1 MRILMLAPE
10 PVYTPR
16 GVPIAVVNRC
26 RALTALG
33 LQVDLVTYPMGQD
46 VAMPGLRFV
55 RTPGLPGL
63 HQVKIGPSLAKLPL
77 DALLLWTAARQL
89 RRCRYDVIHTI
100 EEAGVAGW
108 LLHAIF
114 RVPYVHDVHSDL
126 VNVLGDYGFGRR
138 HPVVLFTR
146 WVERHILAGAKAVI
160 VVFPGLVAGVTAKA
174 PGKAVHVIHCWPL
187 ARRADPVLSDKLRDE
202 WGEDRPV
209 ILYTGSFEPY
219 QGLPLLLEAMAA
231 VRDSLPEALLVLVG
245 GRPEQV
251 AEVTQQA
258 ERLGLAER
266 VICTG
271 LRLPD
276 EVPSYLAAADILV
289 SPRRDGINTPLK
301 VYDYLRA
308 GKPIVA
314 TRTAS
319 HLQVLDDQCAALA
332 DSTPQAFAAAL
343 VAVLRDP
350 ALADRLSQAA
360 TKRSHDFAADN
371 FLRQTAAA
379 YRELGVPASS
389 EQALQT
395 LMASLGEAT

>member
-1 MRILMLAPE
+1 M
-10 PVYTPR
+10 
-16 GVPIAVVNRC
+16 
-26 RALTALG
+26 
-33 LQVDLVTYPMGQD
+33 
-46 VAMPGLRFV
+46 
-55 RTPGLPGL
+55 
-63 HQVKIGPSLAKLPL
+63 
-77 DALLLWTAARQL
+77 
-89 RRCRYDVIHTI
+89 
-100 EEAGVAGW
+100 
-108 LLHAIF
+108 
-114 RVPYVHDVHSDL
+114 
-126 VNVLGDYGFGRR
+126 
-138 HPVVLFTR
+138 
-146 WVERHILAGAKAVI
+146 
-160 VVFPGLVAGVTAKA
+160 
-174 PGKAVHVIHCWPL
+174 
-187 ARRADPVLSDKLRDE
+187 
-202 WGEDRPV
+202 

-219 QGLPLLLEAMAA
+219 QGLPLLLEAMTLIQ
-231 VRDSLPEALLVLVG
+231 DSFPKALLVMVG

-258 ERLGLAER
+258 ERLSLGDV

-276 EVPSYLAAADILV
+276 EVPSYLAAADVLV
-289 SPRRDGINTPLK
+289 SPRRVGINTPLK
-301 VYDYLRA
+301 IYDYLRA
-308 GKPIVA
+308 GRPIVA

-350 ALADRLSQAA
+350 ALADRLSRAA

-395 LMASLGEAT
+395 LMASLSKAT